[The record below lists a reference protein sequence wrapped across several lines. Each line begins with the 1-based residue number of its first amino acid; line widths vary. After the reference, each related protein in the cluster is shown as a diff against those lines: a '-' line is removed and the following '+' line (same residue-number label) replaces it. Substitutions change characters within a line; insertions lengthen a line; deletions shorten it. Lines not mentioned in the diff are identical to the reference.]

1 MERKGLTEQDKEKQ
15 KTTRVEELQKVE
27 SKEVQQ
33 SRNSLKET
41 LVDSSNVY
49 AVRKGIVSGS
59 SVQQVRSEIDQMVSA
74 SSVQQARSQIEQP
87 KPQQKEKPQ
96 NQK

>member
-1 MERKGLTEQDKEKQ
+1 MSEQNKEKQ
-15 KTTRVEELQKVE
+15 KPTIVAELHKVE

-33 SRNSLKET
+33 SQISLKEA
-41 LVDSSNVY
+41 VINSSNVY

-59 SVQQVRSEIDQMVSA
+59 SVQQVRTEINLMVSS
-74 SSVQQARSQIEQP
+74 SSVQQVRSQIEQP

>member
-1 MERKGLTEQDKEKQ
+1 LTEQEKEKQ
-15 KTTRVEELQKVE
+15 KTTKPEELHKVE

-33 SRNSLKET
+33 SQNSLKVQET
-41 LVDSSNVY
+41 LVDSSNVQ

-59 SVQQVRSEIDQMVSA
+59 SVQQVRTEIDQMVSA
-74 SSVQQARSQIEQP
+74 AGVQQARSQIEQP
-87 KPQQKEKPQ
+87 KTQQKEKPQ

>member
-1 MERKGLTEQDKEKQ
+1 MTEQEKEKQ
-15 KTTRVEELQKVE
+15 KTTKTVEELHKVE

-33 SRNSLKET
+33 SREHFQET
-41 LVDSSNVY
+41 VVDSSNVQ

-96 NQK
+96 DQK

>member
-1 MERKGLTEQDKEKQ
+1 MTEQEKEKTISV
-15 KTTRVEELQKVE
+15 KLQKVE
-27 SKEVQQ
+27 SKEVLQ
-33 SRNSLKET
+33 SRENLKEA
-41 LVDSSNVY
+41 VIDSSNVY

-59 SVQQVRSEIDQMVSA
+59 SVQQVRSEIDQMVNA